1 MAGILTD
8 GVAASIKTVKEKVLG
23 LSKDLKVLKERGQIA
38 LNERQMKIV
47 EWIVREGKITNRDIQ
62 RMFGISNTSAKR

>member
-1 MAGILTD
+1 MTEWLEYFTD

-23 LSKDLKVLKERGQIA
+23 LSKDVKVLKERGQIA

-47 EWIVREGKITNRDIQ
+47 EWIVKGR
-62 RMFGISNTSAKR
+62 